1 MKKVEIQATATI
13 LPRNMPIL
21 ADFPDRAKQADK
33 IVKNPGNYKI
43 CQGCDSIVLLKTHT
57 CPNCASYR
65 FEEGTEAVVKQ
76 ARLLG
81 NRERRSVVQ
90 ADLS

>member
-1 MKKVEIQATATI
+1 
-13 LPRNMPIL
+13 MPTL
-21 ADFPDRAKQADK
+21 ADSPPDRAKQADK
-33 IVKNPGNYKI
+33 IVKDPGNYKI

-65 FEEGTEAVVKQ
+65 FEESTEAVIKQ